1 MGRQEDVQ
9 IQGMVVDP
17 FELFDEYG
25 VDALRW
31 YLLYVSPVWVPTR
44 FDIDGLKEVVSKFFV
59 TIRNVY
65 NFFTLYANTDK
76 LDPRNFFVDYKA
88 RAELDRWILSKYNK
102 LKKGLEEDMD
112 AYDLTRAV
120 RRIQEFANEDLS
132 NWYIRRSRRRFWE
145 SELTE
150 DKKAVYNT
158 TYEILVGLS
167 QMIAPFAPFISEEI
181 YTNLTGELSV
191 HLSYFPKVNM
201 ELIDERVE
209 ERMDLVRS
217 LVTLGRSARESARIK
232 VRQPLKEIYIDGKY
246 QDLISDLVP
255 LIKEELNIKEV
266 VFVDNLNEYM
276 DFTIK
281 PNFGAGTGIG
291 F

>member
-1 MGRQEDVQ
+1 M
-9 IQGMVVDP
+9 
-17 FELFDEYG
+17 
-25 VDALRW
+25 
-31 YLLYVSPVWVPTR
+31 
-44 FDIDGLKEVVSKFFV
+44 
-59 TIRNVY
+59 
-65 NFFTLYANTDK
+65 
-76 LDPRNFFVDYKA
+76 DYKA

-191 HLSYFPKVNM
+191 QFRYFPKVNM
-201 ELIDERVE
+201 SHRRKGRR
-209 ERMDLVRS
+209 RMDLVEVCHLGPFCQGISSDQGTSAPRRS
-217 LVTLGRSARESARIK
+217 ISTASIRI
-232 VRQPLKEIYIDGKY
+232 
-246 QDLISDLVP
+246 
-255 LIKEELNIKEV
+255 
-266 VFVDNLNEYM
+266 
-276 DFTIK
+276 
-281 PNFGAGTGIG
+281 
-291 F
+291 